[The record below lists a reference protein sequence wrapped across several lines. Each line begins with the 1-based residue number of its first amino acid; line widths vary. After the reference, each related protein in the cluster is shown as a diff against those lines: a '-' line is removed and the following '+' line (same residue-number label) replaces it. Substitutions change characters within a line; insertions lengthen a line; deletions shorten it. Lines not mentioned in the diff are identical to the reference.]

1 MLLHQQSCV
10 IFCLLV
16 TFCCRR
22 CLPCDHHWWVNLLVV
37 WQENLF
43 SIFLFILVF
52 HTLVYSCIEYSC
64 LFSFWIKLESSFSNN
79 WDEQWTLDWV
89 NSSGQHWCWISRNP
103 NRGEGVF
110 NYLETSAM
118 SSRLSWGAGFQD
130 SRPQGRDFGIWEI
143 HLGLRHPLPGH
154 LFGRQALTSAYHR
167 AHSIYPTEI
176 WNPPNF
182 TETQGFPIFQAVKSL
197 KKHPAS
203 SFPSNS
209 IM

>member
-1 MLLHQQSCV
+1 MIWNEKHIWNKPEAIVTSELLKSWT
-10 IFCLLV
+10 IFN
-16 TFCCRR
+16 
-22 CLPCDHHWWVNLLVV
+22 D
-37 WQENLF
+37 
-43 SIFLFILVF
+43 
-52 HTLVYSCIEYSC
+52 
-64 LFSFWIKLESSFSNN
+64 
-79 WDEQWTLDWV
+79 WDEHWKLGWV
-89 NSSGQHWCWISRNP
+89 KSSRIVHWCWISRNP

-118 SSRLSWGAGFQD
+118 SSRPSWGAGFQD